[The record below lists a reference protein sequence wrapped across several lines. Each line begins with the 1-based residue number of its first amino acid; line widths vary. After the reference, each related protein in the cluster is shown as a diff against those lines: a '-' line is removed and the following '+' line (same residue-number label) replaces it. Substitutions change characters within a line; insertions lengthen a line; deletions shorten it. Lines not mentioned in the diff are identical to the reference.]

1 MRKLAAALLIALLA
15 GFGWH
20 VLAQSRIDVRPAVTA
35 IGTSS
40 SNGVSFAWFFDANS
54 RTVYVCRAGSDASTP
69 LDCKATTT
77 LP

>member
-1 MRKLAAALLIALLA
+1 MHKLAAAVLIALLA

-40 SNGVSFAWFFDANS
+40 SNGVSFAWFFDGNN
-54 RTVYVCRAGSDASTP
+54 RTVYVCRAGSSASTP
-69 LDCKATTT
+69 LDCKATAT